1 MCPSRG
7 NPVNLDDER
16 EPTASPWYRDAIIYE
31 LHVRSFFDSNGDG
44 IGDFPG
50 LTEKLDYLQ
59 DLGVTAIWVL
69 PHYPSPLKDGGYDI
83 ADFKRVHPDYGTLRD
98 FKRFVR
104 EAHQRGLKVITEL
117 VLNHTSDQ
125 HPWFQRAEQAEPGS
139 PARNFYVWSDTPERY
154 RDARVIFKD
163 FEPSNWTWNRTAGA
177 YYWHRFYSHQPDLN
191 YDNPLVRRAM
201 IDVVDFWFRL
211 GVDGLRLDAVPYLYE
226 REGTSCEN
234 LPETHAFLKQ
244 LRRHVDRRFPN
255 RMLLAEANQ
264 WPEEAAAYF
273 GDGDECHM
281 AFHFPLMP
289 RLFMAIR
296 TGDCFPVYDIQAQ
309 TPPIP
314 PTCQWAMFLR
324 NHDELTLEMVTEED
338 RLYMY
343 RVYAQAPEA
352 RINLGIRRRLAPLM
366 HNDRRRIELMNMLL
380 FSLSGTPVIYYG
392 DELGMGDN
400 IYLGDRDGVRTPMQW
415 SADRNAGFS
424 RAHPQQLHLPLI
436 VDSEYHHATVHVEA
450 QQNNPSSLLWFMKRL
465 IMLRKRYRAF
475 GRGSLELLDTSS
487 RHVLAFIR
495 RSGDERILVVANL
508 SRYVQIVHLNLAE
521 HRGMTVVEL
530 LGHTVFPPIGE
541 HPYQLTVGPNVLYWF
556 AIERPPAAR
565 RRRSPAT
572 QQAPLPAIAIR
583 RTWEEVLF
591 GEARNEL
598 ELILPTYLRGQRWF
612 GGKAR
617 KILST
622 RLVDAVAVPYRDSK
636 GYLAFVRVD
645 YMDADAELYS
655 LPLGYAPA
663 ERTGDYPPSVR
674 VAGLRREGSDREG
687 EGILFDAFFD
697 PGFSEALVKTRGRRL
712 KGLTGEVIAVYTRA
726 FRKTGH
732 SSRGARTCS
741 VSYTEHSNTIAI
753 HGKRLTVKL
762 YRRLDFGIHPEP
774 ELGSVLAQNGY
785 APMAPLAGTLTYHR
799 ERAEPVSLATL
810 HGFVPAEGD
819 GWALTLKAL
828 KGFFERARAASDRP
842 PPIEG
847 STRSLMALAARD
859 EPDLAQELIGPYL
872 SWARRLGAHTAELH
886 CALASTTQDLS
897 FQSESFSRFYQRSR
911 YQAMR
916 GLTTQVLRTLRRG
929 LDDLPPPLRREGRS
943 LLGREGQIVA
953 RFRWLLDRTIPACRI
968 RCHGNYHLQQ
978 ILCRGDDFTVIDFEG
993 EPRRSLGERRLKR
1006 SPLHDVASML
1016 RSFDYAARRE
1026 LTDRFD
1032 HGAAVHA
1039 GARSTEQQWA
1049 RFWRGSVCAAFLRGY
1064 VEIAKPE
1071 RLVPPDPEV
1080 FIPLLDVYLLER
1092 AIYELGY
1099 ELEERPAWIEI
1110 PLRAILELLKARSE
1124 KDGRRSRPR
1133 RLGPRRA

>member
-7 NPVNLDDER
+7 TVANSGGEK
-16 EPTASPWYRDAIIYE
+16 EPAAPWYKDAIIYE

-59 DLGVTAIWVL
+59 DLGVTAVWLL
-69 PHYPSPLKDGGYDI
+69 PHYPSPLKDSGYDI
-83 ADFKRVHPDYGTLRD
+83 ADFKRVHPDYGTLGD
-98 FKRFVR
+98 FKTFVR

-139 PARNFYVWSDTPERY
+139 RARNFYVWSDTPERY
-154 RDARVIFKD
+154 REARIIFKD

-191 YDNPLVRRAM
+191 YDNPLVRTAM

-264 WPEEAAAYF
+264 WPEEAVAYF

-314 PTCQWAMFLR
+314 ATCQWAMFLR

-380 FSLSGTPVIYYG
+380 FSLPGTPVIYYG

-436 VDSEYHHATVHVEA
+436 VDPEYHHATVHVEA
-450 QQNNPSSLLWFMKRL
+450 QQNNPSSVLWFMKRL
-465 IMLRKRYRAF
+465 ITLRKRYRAF
-475 GRGSLELLDTSS
+475 GRGSLELLNPSN

-495 RSGDERILVVANL
+495 RYGHERILVVANL
-508 SRYVQIVHLNLAE
+508 SRYAQIVHLDLAE
-521 HRGMTVVEL
+521 LRGMALVEL
-530 LGHTVFPPIGE
+530 LGHTAFPPIGE
-541 HPYQLTVGPNVLYWF
+541 QPYPLTVGPNGLYWF
-556 AIERPPAAR
+556 ALERPPVAR
-565 RRRSPAT
+565 RRRAT
-572 QQAPLPAIAIR
+572 ASQPAPLPTIAIR
-583 RTWEEVLF
+583 RSWEEVVF

-598 ELILPTYLRGQRWF
+598 ERILPTYLQGQRWF

-622 RLVDAVAVPYRDSK
+622 RLVDAVAVPYRASK
-636 GYLAFVRVD
+636 GYLSLVRVD

-655 LPLGYAPA
+655 LPLTYAPGA
-663 ERTGDYPPSVR
+663 RAADYPAWAR
-674 VAGLRREGSDREG
+674 LARLRREGPNREG
-687 EGILFDAFFD
+687 EDILFDAFFD
-697 PGFSEALVKTRGRRL
+697 PEFSEALVKTRGRRL
-712 KGLTGEVIAVYTRA
+712 KGVGGEVIAVYTRA
-726 FRKTGH
+726 FREMGH
-732 SSRGARTCS
+732 SSMGAEKCS
-741 VSYTEHSNTIAI
+741 ISYAEHSNTIAI
-753 HGKRLTVKL
+753 HGERLTLKL
-762 YRRLDFGIHPEP
+762 YRRLEMGTHPEP
-774 ELGSVLAQNGY
+774 ELGRLLAQNGY
-785 APMAPLAGTLTYHR
+785 APMAPLAGTLTYYR
-799 ERAEPVSLATL
+799 ERAEPVSLAIL
-810 HGFVPAEGD
+810 HRFVSAEGD
-819 GWALTLKAL
+819 AWAFTLKAL
-828 KGFFERARAASDRP
+828 EGFFDRALASSGRP
-842 PPIEG
+842 SPVEG
-847 STRSLMALAARD
+847 SARSLMALAAR
-859 EPDLAQELIGPYL
+859 EAPDLA
-872 SWARRLGAHTAELH
+872 
-886 CALASTTQDLS
+886 
-897 FQSESFSRFYQRSR
+897 RSS
-911 YQAMR
+911 
-916 GLTTQVLRTLRRG
+916 LVRT
-929 LDDLPPPLRREGRS
+929 
-943 LLGREGQIVA
+943 
-953 RFRWLLDRTIPACRI
+953 
-968 RCHGNYHLQQ
+968 
-978 ILCRGDDFTVIDFEG
+978 
-993 EPRRSLGERRLKR
+993 
-1006 SPLHDVASML
+1006 
-1016 RSFDYAARRE
+1016 
-1026 LTDRFD
+1026 
-1032 HGAAVHA
+1032 
-1039 GARSTEQQWA
+1039 
-1049 RFWRGSVCAAFLRGY
+1049 
-1064 VEIAKPE
+1064 
-1071 RLVPPDPEV
+1071 
-1080 FIPLLDVYLLER
+1080 
-1092 AIYELGY
+1092 
-1099 ELEERPAWIEI
+1099 
-1110 PLRAILELLKARSE
+1110 
-1124 KDGRRSRPR
+1124 
-1133 RLGPRRA
+1133 